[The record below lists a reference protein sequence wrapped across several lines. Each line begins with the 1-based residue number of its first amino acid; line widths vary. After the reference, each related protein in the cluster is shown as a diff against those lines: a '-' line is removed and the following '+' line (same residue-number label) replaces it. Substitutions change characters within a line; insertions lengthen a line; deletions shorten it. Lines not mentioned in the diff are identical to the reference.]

1 MIYRIYYFKHRL
13 NSALLIRFIARYKNI
28 LVPFYYLR
36 CALYDI
42 IEIERQLINEASL
55 LFHDTVL
62 F

>member
-1 MIYRIYYFKHRL
+1 MIYRIYHFKHRL
-13 NSALLIRFIARYKNI
+13 NSALLIRFIARYKKI
-28 LVPFYYLR
+28 LVPFLLR

-42 IEIERQLINEASL
+42 IEIEIQLINEACL